1 MSQLDLRVGAAEQHP
16 SEKVV
21 KAYRHGDRLPCIV
34 VDIGHVRREQCM
46 FYEPDKDDHGLPFN
60 PYKSIVVPRPIGW
73 ISTVSHDGIVNLAPF
88 SQFNNLAYDPP
99 YVMFSANSFPDSGR
113 RKDSVKNA
121 TDTGEFVVN
130 MATYE
135 LREAVNIT
143 SQFVPPDV
151 DEAAL
156 AGLEMIGSRLVKPP
170 RVAAS
175 PVHLECKFH
184 SATALPARTLDS
196 VHHVVIGRVIG
207 VHIRDDA
214 LTAEDVVK
222 IRPLA
227 RLGYHDYTSV
237 ESSFTM
243 RPAGPYSA
251 IRDAGLEGRPIRKAK
266 EAKRQ

>member
-1 MSQLDLRVGAAEQHP
+1 
-16 SEKVV
+16 
-21 KAYRHGDRLPCIV
+21 
-34 VDIGHVRREQCM
+34 M
-46 FYEPDKDDHGLPFN
+46 FYEPDRDDHGLPFN

-73 ISTVSHDGIVNLAPF
+73 ISTVSHEGVVNLAPF

-143 SQFVPPDV
+143 SQFVPPEV

-156 AGLEMIGSRLVKPP
+156 ARLEMIGSRLVKPP

-184 SATALPARTLDS
+184 SSPALPARTLDS
-196 VHHVVIGRVIG
+196 VHQELPQRTIPCTQRKL
-207 VHIRDDA
+207 DA
-214 LTAEDVVK
+214 AVT
-222 IRPLA
+222 
-227 RLGYHDYTSV
+227 H
-237 ESSFTM
+237 F
-243 RPAGPYSA
+243 
-251 IRDAGLEGRPIRKAK
+251 
-266 EAKRQ
+266 

>member
-1 MSQLDLRVGAAEQHP
+1 
-16 SEKVV
+16 
-21 KAYRHGDRLPCIV
+21 
-34 VDIGHVRREQCM
+34 M

-73 ISTVSHDGIVNLAPF
+73 ISTLSRDGVVNLAPY
-88 SQFNNLAYDPP
+88 SQFNNLGYDPP
-99 YVMFSANSFPDSGR
+99 YVMFSANSFPGSGR

-130 MATYE
+130 MATYD

-143 SQFVPPDV
+143 SQFVEPGV

-156 AGLEMIGSRLVKPP
+156 AGLAMIPSRIVKPP

-175 PVHLECKFH
+175 PVQLECKLH
-184 SATALPARTLDS
+184 CTLALPGNSLDQ
-196 VHHVVIGRVIG
+196 VHHAVIGRVVG

-214 LTAEDVVK
+214 LTPEGKLDVLK

-227 RLGYHDYTSV
+227 RLGYFDYTTVDSM
-237 ESSFTM
+237 FTM
-243 RPAGPYSA
+243 PPGGPHLKA
-251 IRDAGLEGRPIRKAK
+251 REAGLEGRPNRST
-266 EAKRQ
+266 RVD